1 MELYKQIHG
10 ELEEAIENLKKAKLN
25 AKQNREHMEK
35 DIRDDEISIE
45 AYK

>member
-1 MELYKQIHG
+1 MELYKQVHG
-10 ELEEAIENLKKAKLN
+10 ECEEAVENLEKVKFK
-25 AKQNREHMEK
+25 AKQNKIDMEK